1 MPPSTR
7 LRFGSHTYACQP
19 GETVLEALLR
29 QGVRVPHDCRRQ
41 TCLTCLMRSLDG
53 APPPESQAP
62 LKETLRVQNYFLAC
76 GCRPIAD
83 MTLALPTELPRAEIG
98 ARVAELNR
106 LSGRILEIVLDL
118 DHPLDY
124 RGGQSV
130 ILLNP
135 DGLGNSFAIATPT
148 SRRHDGRIELHVE
161 RVDGNCLSEWLH
173 DRLRLGDRLR
183 VYGPTG
189 QMFHVPLA
197 PRQGVVLAAWSG
209 ALGGILAILQDI
221 FEQEHMGPVLL
232 LHGARDPS
240 DLYLVDDIREIED
253 YYPNFRYVGCAGE
266 GSAKPADVAAGVST
280 ALRARLPRLE
290 GWRVYLS
297 GPAEFVEQLRR
308 QAYLDGASIREI
320 FFHAATD

>member
-1 MPPSTR
+1 MNRSIR
-7 LRFGSHTYACQP
+7 LRFGSSTYACQP

-29 QGVRVPHDCRRQ
+29 QGVRIPHDCRRQ
-41 TCLTCLMRSLDG
+41 TCLTCLMRCLDG

-76 GCRPIAD
+76 GCRPTAD
-83 MTLALPTELPRAEIG
+83 MTLALPSELPREEIG
-98 ARVAELNR
+98 ARVAALHR
-106 LSGRILEIVLDL
+106 LSERILEIVLDL
-118 DHPLDY
+118 DRPFDY

-130 ILLNP
+130 MLLNP
-135 DGLGNSFAIATPT
+135 DGLWKSFAIATPT
-148 SRRHDGRIELHVE
+148 SRRQEGRIELHVE
-161 RVDGNCLSEWLH
+161 RVDGRCLNEWLH
-173 DRLRLGDRLR
+173 DRLRPGDRLR

-209 ALGGILAILQDI
+209 ALGGILAILEDI
-221 FEQEHMGPVLL
+221 FEQGHAGPVHLF
-232 LHGARDPS
+232 HGARDPG

-253 YYPNFRYVGCAGE
+253 YYPNFRYVGCAGG
-266 GSAKPADVAAGVST
+266 GSARQGDASGGVSA

-297 GPAEFVEQLRR
+297 GPAAFVEQLRR

-320 FFHAATD
+320 FFHAAAD

>member
-1 MPPSTR
+1 MTRSIR
-7 LRFGSHTYACQP
+7 LRFGSRTYACQP

-41 TCLTCLMRSLDG
+41 TCLTCLMRCLDG

-62 LKETLRVQNYFLAC
+62 LRETLKAQHYLLAC
-76 GCRPIAD
+76 GCRPTAD
-83 MTLALPTELPRAEIG
+83 MTLALPTELPREEIG

-106 LSGRILEIVLDL
+106 LSRRILEIVLDL

-135 DGLGNSFAIATPT
+135 DGLWKSFAIATPT

-161 RVDGNCLSEWLH
+161 RDGSCLSEWLY
-173 DRLRLGDRLR
+173 DRPRPGDRLR

-209 ALGGILAILQDI
+209 ALGGILAILEDI
-221 FEQEHMGPVLL
+221 FEQGHAGPVHLF
-232 LHGARDPS
+232 HGARDPG

-253 YYPNFRYVGCAGE
+253 YYPNFRYVGCAGG
-266 GSAKPADVAAGVST
+266 GSAKPGDVSAGVST

-297 GPAEFVEQLRR
+297 GPAAFVEQLRR

-320 FFHAATD
+320 FFHAAAD